1 MTLVHSLSIAAFLP
15 LAGTVP
21 QPEPVKALTEFLAR
35 VADYVEIRREVTAGV
50 DGPVFCSDPEELTR
64 QAAQRAA
71 AIRDARPLADEG
83 TIFTPRVALFF
94 RERIAHAVRMGA
106 LDLAIESGQPDE
118 VVLEVHAALAWGAGV
133 PASAFVV
140 GLLPPLPDELEYR
153 FVGRHLVLL
162 DVEVNMVVD
171 VLRKAVPALIET
183 PIRLYGGCEVH
194 PELPGC
200 WM

>member
-1 MTLVHSLSIAAFLP
+1 MTVVHALAIAALFP
-15 LAGTVP
+15 VAGTIP
-21 QPEPVKALTEFLAR
+21 RPEPVQALTEFLAR

-50 DGPVFCSDPEELTR
+50 DGPIFCSDPEELTR

-71 AIRDARPLADEG
+71 AIRDARPLAGEG

-94 RERIAHAVRMGA
+94 RERIAHAVRIGA
-106 LDLAIESGQPDE
+106 LDLAIEGGQPDD
-118 VVLEVHAALAWGAGV
+118 VVLEVHAALAWGAGE
-133 PASAFVV
+133 PASALVV